1 MTLIPLIL
9 NFYESLDTLRQVS
22 SSNTL
27 ETLFRRAIWVETLV
41 SDINKQLAVRQK
53 EYENGI
59 INEPFYWNFWREF
72 ANHHRP
78 DGGALKKAL
87 EDHASVTLESLH
99 AVLTINDQPIICLG
113 DFVSVIEKELDEM
126 TLHLEA
132 IRDCIINLNPEA
144 YGDYYQKSKQKYD
157 EASVTKAYH
166 LWKLSVGKLTFKKL
180 KAKQTETVAN
190 ALKKGIMKYARRPTH
205 EEILEVDEER
215 VKHHLPEDYEL
226 PEDFKIRCAQ
236 FRTFISWEDDILHIH
251 YNDYGRYIYSCIDKF
266 TAEELIAIYELDM
279 MLYLIHQDMM
289 KLEQNKEHPSET
301 SRTLAVEEMS
311 VDKCFRFLNEFTRI
325 QIDAMVKESYQGS
338 YANLAL
344 IEITLFHH
352 RQLKRR
358 NSHKAFV
365 TALNAWGIIDIADTE
380 ELDRIA
386 SGVRDKYGRL
396 PEEGYLDWSDNFKND
411 RLVCGRMGEKL
422 GPTMPY
428 QR

>member
-72 ANHHRP
+72 EKHHRP

-99 AVLTINDQPIICLG
+99 AALTINDQPIVCLG

-144 YGDYYQKSKQKYD
+144 YSDYYQKSKQKYD
-157 EASVTKAYH
+157 EASVTKTYH

-190 ALKKGIMKYARRPTH
+190 ALKKGIMKHARRPTH

-301 SRTLAVEEMS
+301 SRTLAVEDNS
-311 VDKCFRFLNEFTRI
+311 VDKCFRFMNEFTRI
-325 QIDAMVKESYQGS
+325 QIDTMVKESYQGS

-365 TALNAWGIIDIADTE
+365 TALNAWGIIDIADAE